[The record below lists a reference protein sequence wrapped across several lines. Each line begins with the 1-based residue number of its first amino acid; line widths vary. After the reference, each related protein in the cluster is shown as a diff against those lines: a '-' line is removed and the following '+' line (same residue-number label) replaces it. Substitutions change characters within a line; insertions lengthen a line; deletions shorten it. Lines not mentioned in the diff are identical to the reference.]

1 MATYLPH
8 ILKINTMK
16 KSLFLFLILL
26 SINLSAQDLKI
37 RVVDENERPLIILQH
52 EGRNYKITDD
62 LMQELDSEQIKSIN
76 VLKGNSATHLYG
88 KNAANGV
95 IQISLKDKDNAEQ
108 TFAQI
113 KDQLVH
119 TGVFEEF
126 KDVKS
131 DAFLENKLELKIT
144 DTLLQSPLL
153 ILLKNGKNYQIKRS
167 LMQDL
172 NPEMIKSINVLKDN
186 IATNIY
192 GKGAANGVVLISLKN
207 DELSDATFDKIKN
220 QIEEIRTNPIPKTI
234 NTESMPKNE
243 MDDIHSEKELKEAK
257 KLFKKIK

>member
-52 EGRNYKITDD
+52 EGRNYKISDD

-95 IQISLKDKDNAEQ
+95 IQISMKDKDNE
-108 TFAQI
+108 
-113 KDQLVH
+113 
-119 TGVFEEF
+119 
-126 KDVKS
+126 
-131 DAFLENKLELKIT
+131 
-144 DTLLQSPLL
+144 
-153 ILLKNGKNYQIKRS
+153 
-167 LMQDL
+167 
-172 NPEMIKSINVLKDN
+172 
-186 IATNIY
+186 
-192 GKGAANGVVLISLKN
+192 
-207 DELSDATFDKIKN
+207 
-220 QIEEIRTNPIPKTI
+220 
-234 NTESMPKNE
+234 
-243 MDDIHSEKELKEAK
+243 
-257 KLFKKIK
+257 